1 MNGADRLAPSNPNA
15 LTVLSRALIITIV
28 VNGAP
33 TQPQNDAI
41 HLKQIFKQ
49 LWPYIRIALSIAL
62 LWLATRNIDW
72 QALRDTKIAITP
84 VWFGVA
90 CLILVLTNLLAVLRW
105 GWLMRSVKLYRPAR
119 DYIALYFAG
128 GLINQ
133 GLPSTIGG
141 DSYRAVEGSRPYH
154 AKSQTP
160 VHAHPG
166 EPATHQ
172 TLEQELHS
180 PVELNRAPPR
190 LRLGFFSVA
199 LDRGLGLLG
208 NNILGALGL
217 ILGGAMLAPW
227 GQSLGWWALGA
238 MLAAAALATVLISI
252 AASRDLIQR
261 VLNKLGMP
269 QAMFA
274 LKTGLAWPNVV
285 PQLLISVMTHVL
297 ALTSF
302 WCCLKAFGISAPF
315 SALMIGMPAL
325 GLLMM
330 LPISISGW
338 GLREATLSATLAVWN
353 IDSGIT
359 VLASVSFGIV
369 TLVTYLPGA
378 WSLLR
383 RKREDAGTAQ
393 PASSKNL

>member
-1 MNGADRLAPSNPNA
+1 MKRIL
-15 LTVLSRALIITIV
+15 
-28 VNGAP
+28 
-33 TQPQNDAI
+33 
-41 HLKQIFKQ
+41 KQ

-72 QALRDTKIAITP
+72 QALRDTKIAIHP
-84 VWFGVA
+84 LWFGLA
-90 CLILVLTNLLAVLRW
+90 FLALVLTNLLAVLRW
-105 GWLMRSVKLYRPAR
+105 GWLMRSVKLYRPGR

-141 DSYRAVEGSRPYH
+141 DSYRAVEGSRLYH
-154 AKSQTP
+154 SKANAS
-160 VHAHPG
+160 
-166 EPATHQ
+166 PAGHSVNRSPSA
-172 TLEQELHS
+172 TLEQELHTTID
-180 PVELNRAPPR
+180 LNRATPR

-217 ILGGAMLAPW
+217 VLGGAMLAPW
-227 GQSLGWWALGA
+227 GQTLGWWL
-238 MLAAAALATVLISI
+238 LAGMIGAAALASVLIQVS
-252 AASRDLIQR
+252 ASRSIIQR
-261 VLNKLGMP
+261 ILNKLGMP

-274 LKTGLAWPNVV
+274 LKTGLGWPNVV
-285 PQLLISVMTHVL
+285 PQLFISVMTHVL

-315 SALMIGMPAL
+315 QALMIGMPAL

-338 GLREATLSATLAVWN
+338 GLREATLSATLAIWN
-353 IDSGIT
+353 IDSGVT
-359 VLASVSFGIV
+359 VLAAVSFGIV
-369 TLVTYLPGA
+369 TLITYLPGA
-378 WSLLR
+378 LSLLR
-383 RKREDAGTAQ
+383 RKREDAGAQQ
-393 PASSKNL
+393 PADSKLH